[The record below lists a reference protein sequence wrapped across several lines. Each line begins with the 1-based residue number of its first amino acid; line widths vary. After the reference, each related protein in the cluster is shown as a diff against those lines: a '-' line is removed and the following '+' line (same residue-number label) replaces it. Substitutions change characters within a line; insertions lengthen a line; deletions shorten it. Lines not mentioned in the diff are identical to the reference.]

1 MDKGMGRETHD
12 PLQYLISKYQI
23 YLYLLQNVVVYPVD
37 EQQRLVVFVFK
48 SLHHPSF
55 NYGLV

>member
-1 MDKGMGRETHD
+1 MGRETHD